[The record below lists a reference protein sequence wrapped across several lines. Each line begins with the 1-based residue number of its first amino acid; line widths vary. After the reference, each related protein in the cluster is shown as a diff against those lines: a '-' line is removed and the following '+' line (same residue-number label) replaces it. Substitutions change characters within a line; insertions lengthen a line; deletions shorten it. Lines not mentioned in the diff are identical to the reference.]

1 MWGSGMRSA
10 PLTAAGLTAR
20 PADLSRPGSA
30 TVALVRA
37 CLALVKPKIVSLV
50 LFTSVVACVVAAHG
64 RPGWPILGLL
74 VLSGLLSAGG
84 AAALNHYFDR
94 DIDARMERTRSRP
107 LPGGQ
112 IARPGLVLVA
122 GASMIGAG
130 CLLATALTL
139 TTALC
144 ELIGALVYVVVYTC
158 WLKRQT
164 PLNIVI
170 GGAAGS
176 AAVVGGWAATG
187 LDLGMAAWLLAG
199 VVFFWTPAHF
209 WSFAIARSA
218 DYERAGVP
226 MLPAVVGDRSAAWW
240 VAVHVLATVALAFGV
255 GLASSGGAI
264 YFGLSLAAGLGFLVQ
279 AVRLV
284 RCPSPAIGWS
294 VFKSSGEYLG
304 LVFLALLLDSL
315 TTALWP

>member
-1 MWGSGMRSA
+1 MWGSGMRST
-10 PLTAAGLTAR
+10 PDVAAGLAIR
-20 PADLSRPGSA
+20 PSDLSQPAPTGGQ
-30 TVALVRA
+30 LLLA
-37 CLALVKPKIVSLV
+37 CLTLVKPKIVSLV

-64 RPGWPILGLL
+64 RPSWPALALL

-94 DIDARMERTRSRP
+94 DIDARMERTQHRP

-112 IARPGLVLVA
+112 IARPELVLVA
-122 GASMIGAG
+122 GTTMIGGGA
-130 CLLATALTL
+130 LLATTLSL
-139 TTALC
+139 TTALS
-144 ELIGALVYVVVYTC
+144 ELVGALVYVVVYTC

-170 GGAAGS
+170 GGLAGS
-176 AAVVGGWAATG
+176 AAVLGGWAATSPV
-187 LDLGMAAWLLAG
+187 LDLAAWLLAG

-226 MLPAVVGDRSAAWW
+226 MLPAVIGYRNAAWW

-255 GLASSGGAI
+255 GFAAPAGSV
-264 YFGLSLAAGLGFLVQ
+264 YFGLAGAAGLAFLAQ
-279 AVRLV
+279 ASGLLRH
-284 RCPSPAIGWS
+284 PEPAPGWR
-294 VFKSSGEYLG
+294 VFKFSGEYLG
-304 LVFLALLLDSL
+304 IVFLALLLDTLL
-315 TTALWP
+315 TAFWH

>member
-1 MWGSGMRSA
+1 MRSA
-10 PLTAAGLTAR
+10 PLAAAGLSAS
-20 PADLSRPGSA
+20 PADLSGSS
-30 TVALVRA
+30 TIALVRA
-37 CLALVKPKIVSLV
+37 CLTLVKPKIVSLV
-50 LFTSVVACVVAAHG
+50 LFTSVVAGVVAARG
-64 RPGWPILGLL
+64 IPAWSVLALL

-94 DIDARMERTRSRP
+94 DIDARMERTRGRP

-112 IARPGLVLVA
+112 ITRPGLVLIA
-122 GASMIGAG
+122 GAAMIGAG
-130 CLLATALTL
+130 CLLATMLTL

-164 PLNIVI
+164 PLNIVV
-170 GGAAGS
+170 GGVAGS
-176 AAVVGGWAATG
+176 AAVLGGWAATG
-187 LDLGMAAWLLAG
+187 SDLGVAAWLLAG

-226 MLPAVVGDRSAAWW
+226 MLPAVVGDRRAAWW
-240 VAVHVLATVALAFGV
+240 VAVHVLTTVALAIGV
-255 GLASSGGAI
+255 GLVTQAGAV

-279 AVRLV
+279 AVRLL
-284 RCPSPAIGWS
+284 RCPSPAIGWG